1 MSRRSRSCR
10 SRAPRSRR
18 QGRTGSGRAPCPA
31 AALRRC
37 PPTRRRRSRALQA
50 AVHMSHLHCQRQLQL
65 SSFDSYTY
73 LSTEGWMADF
83 LTEKRQEIDNRLKEL
98 RPLYE
103 EYLKLEKAQEALAGM
118 DQPRRRG
125 PGRPPGSTSRS
136 TPRSAGAGSN
146 GRRRRRRR
154 AGGTRGDQALEV
166 VRQNPGITVSELGD
180 KLGIAQKNYLY
191 RVMANLQE
199 DGAVKK
205 EGKGFHAT

>member
-1 MSRRSRSCR
+1 
-10 SRAPRSRR
+10 
-18 QGRTGSGRAPCPA
+18 
-31 AALRRC
+31 
-37 PPTRRRRSRALQA
+37 
-50 AVHMSHLHCQRQLQL
+50 
-65 SSFDSYTY
+65 
-73 LSTEGWMADF
+73 MADF

-199 DGAVKK
+199 DGAVRK
-205 EGKGFHAT
+205 EGRGFHAA

>member
-1 MSRRSRSCR
+1 
-10 SRAPRSRR
+10 
-18 QGRTGSGRAPCPA
+18 
-31 AALRRC
+31 
-37 PPTRRRRSRALQA
+37 
-50 AVHMSHLHCQRQLQL
+50 
-65 SSFDSYTY
+65 
-73 LSTEGWMADF
+73 MADF

-125 PGRPPGSTSRS
+125 PGRPPGSGSSGRTKTRTSS
-136 TPRSAGAGSN
+136 GN

-154 AGGTRGDQALEV
+154 SGGTRGEQALAV

-180 KLGIAQKNYLY
+180 QLGIAQKNYLY

-205 EGKGFHAT
+205 EGQGVHAA